1 MKTFDV
7 VIIGAS
13 IEGMTAAVYCSR
25 KGLKTLIL
33 DPVETIEYSSYGGLD
48 DLKLIHRL
56 KQQAGQYGTEFLT
69 CTVHSIWCKHTPKI
83 IYANDGSIC
92 CYGLILAMGTSPQ
105 KLGIPM
111 ESQLHGC
118 GLNYHDSCTSSY
130 LKGRTVAVFGKN
142 EKAVAHSIALSALC
156 KEVYLIHPN
165 GILDCPSDKVEVLK
179 NSPNVVLLPHTLI
192 YNVERKNKKIT
203 GINIIDKTTGN
214 LSCLDC
220 EIIYVSKDDKA
231 NSKLCFPYILTDN
244 KGFIITDKN
253 HKTNID
259 GIYAAGGIRSTIL
272 DENPGSCCTKNA
284 NMAATDG
291 AIAAINVIKY
301 IESL

>member
-1 MKTFDV
+1 
-7 VIIGAS
+7 
-13 IEGMTAAVYCSR
+13 
-25 KGLKTLIL
+25 
-33 DPVETIEYSSYGGLD
+33 
-48 DLKLIHRL
+48 
-56 KQQAGQYGTEFLT
+56 
-69 CTVHSIWCKHTPKI
+69 
-83 IYANDGSIC
+83 
-92 CYGLILAMGTSPQ
+92 TSPQ

-130 LKGRTVAVFGKN
+130 LRGRTVAVFGKS
-142 EKAVAHSIALSALC
+142 EKAVAHAVVLSALC
-156 KEVYLIHPN
+156 KKVYLIHPD

-214 LSCLDC
+214 LSYLDC

-231 NSKLCFPYILTDN
+231 NSKLCFPYILTNN
-244 KGFIITDKN
+244 KEFIITDKN

-272 DENPGSCCTKNA
+272 DENSGSCCTKNA